1 MCRPREPP
9 AHARG
14 NGLAGRSLTLP
25 GKLPQPTSLSS
36 LFSRRAPWS
45 PKPTNKQTQQNGSEV
60 PRMPSASGTAS
71 SGQDATVSR
80 RTFLG
85 VLDLGHGPSRS
96 SSLDLFF
103 KCRFKT
109 CVDLPSA

>member
-14 NGLAGRSLTLP
+14 NGLAGHSLTLP

-60 PRMPSASGTAS
+60 P
-71 SGQDATVSR
+71 QDAAVSR